1 MDKDIGIFSE
11 LENNFKYKDIYK
23 NCNNQNLE
31 EKKYKPL
38 SELNEP
44 KVILKIIQNN
54 KGKQVKEKKKNARN
68 KSNSKYNK
76 DKIKNNL
83 IDNKKRK
90 RAETPVKYIPT
101 GNGRETYIINAGGM
115 YHDQKPLASYK
126 LDDFLRGQNMA
137 AKSPKFDSKKH
148 YLSVSEKKYNNK
160 LQTLEKQ
167 LINRLYKLPM
177 RNKKIVN
184 RNIILEDDKMLPSL
198 DTKNGSM
205 SNNHIHYA
213 SDSNLFNK
221 GDINQSNFSA
231 EIDIIEYTSLSPN
244 LHKWFYDD
252 AQGIEALV
260 RQHR

>member
-76 DKIKNNL
+76 DKIQNNL

-101 GNGRETYIINAGGM
+101 LEEKSKTEISHETEKRKDKEKLTCTNKNTSCTDLTEEKLEELNNNMNLLNQENNPVLEMEEDEKPGKDIIYELENTLNNEPNIEQLNQE
-115 YHDQKPLASYK
+115 D
-126 LDDFLRGQNMA
+126 LDDPDHQTQ
-137 AKSPKFDSKKH
+137 PHIIKFAP
-148 YLSVSEKKYNNK
+148 NK
-160 LQTLEKQ
+160 
-167 LINRLYKLPM
+167 
-177 RNKKIVN
+177 
-184 RNIILEDDKMLPSL
+184 
-198 DTKNGSM
+198 
-205 SNNHIHYA
+205 
-213 SDSNLFNK
+213 
-221 GDINQSNFSA
+221 
-231 EIDIIEYTSLSPN
+231 
-244 LHKWFYDD
+244 
-252 AQGIEALV
+252 
-260 RQHR
+260 